1 MATLPNHPRPAAAEQ
16 LTVPAAGAWQGG
28 SLQSLLAGTGT
39 TSFLVLRDGQLAHE
53 WYAPN
58 FGADTVTRTLS
69 VTKSVASLLV
79 GQAVGDGRLSV
90 DASLGD
96 LLPGLVDPRVAAMT
110 VEQLMRMSSGI
121 RYREGVT
128 PWSDDALVYH
138 GSGLRQAARRVRVVD
153 PVDKHFHYNDWHPL
167 LIAMVLENASD
178 ASVAQL
184 LSKDLWAPLDAGPA
198 TMTLDHSHTGKLAH
212 LESGFNA
219 TPHGLARLGQLVLQ
233 RGVWNGQE
241 LVPAAWLGRLDDL
254 SSGWNSARDFA
265 YYESL
270 PWGRPLSSGKFGYK
284 DFWWHYMPRHGVH
297 DLFAMGALGAHVY
310 VSRDTGCVLVRTA
323 SRFPRGVW
331 WAGILRNVAEQMA
344 NQ

>member
-138 GSGLRQAARRVRVVD
+138 GSDWSAA
-153 PVDKHFHYNDWHPL
+153 HGSTNS
-167 LIAMVLENASD
+167 LIGTPIG
-178 ASVAQL
+178 VAQRL
-184 LSKDLWAPLDAGPA
+184 GEKRDQQ
-198 TMTLDHSHTGKLAH
+198 AH
-212 LESGFNA
+212 LGGYILPARVNRVNA
-219 TPHGLARLGQLVLQ
+219 EFR
-233 RGVWNGQE
+233 
-241 LVPAAWLGRLDDL
+241 
-254 SSGWNSARDFA
+254 
-265 YYESL
+265 
-270 PWGRPLSSGKFGYK
+270 
-284 DFWWHYMPRHGVH
+284 
-297 DLFAMGALGAHVY
+297 
-310 VSRDTGCVLVRTA
+310 
-323 SRFPRGVW
+323 
-331 WAGILRNVAEQMA
+331 
-344 NQ
+344 